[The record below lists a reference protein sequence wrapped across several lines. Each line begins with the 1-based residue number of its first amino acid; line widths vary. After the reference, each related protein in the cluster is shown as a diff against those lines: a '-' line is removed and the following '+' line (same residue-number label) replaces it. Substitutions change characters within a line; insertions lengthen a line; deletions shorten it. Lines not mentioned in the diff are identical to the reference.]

1 MFCLTLPLIVI
12 VLWFVGAI
20 TLCFRKWKIASLLI
34 AACLLLNWYSETI
47 ALRPFFGQGD
57 GQIKV
62 MTFNVNSP
70 GTDFEKKKSEIIAQ
84 IEAEDPDFLYLPE
97 LGTAGNEVHERL
109 KAAYPFTNAPL
120 HLRDDGVEPFYSKW
134 PIDTIIGL
142 SDPHAYH
149 SIYRMQVSQ
158 ETDTLAI
165 YCCHLSSNLLD
176 FSPNKLDALQK
187 GYDERA
193 KEADILYDALTHE
206 KYPAIV
212 MGDMNDISGSYT
224 LRKIESAGLLRQG
237 SAGLT
242 DAWWEGGFG
251 YGTTYHDHGLRLRLD
266 HILYDEDRLTLSD
279 VKVIDTDASDHN
291 ALVGGFRIEV

>member
-1 MFCLTLPLIVI
+1 MKMYCLTLPLIVI
-12 VLWFVGAI
+12 VLLFVGAI
-20 TLCFRKWKIASLLI
+20 TFCFKRLKIASSLI

-84 IEAEDPDFLYLPE
+84 IESEDPDFLYLPE
-97 LGTAGNEVHERL
+97 LGTAGNDVHERL
-109 KAAYPFTNAPL
+109 KEIYPYTNAPL

-149 SIYRMQVSQ
+149 SIYRIQVSK

-176 FSPNKLDALQK
+176 FSPNKLDALKK
-187 GYDERA
+187 GYEERA

-224 LRKIESAGLLRQG
+224 LRRIE

-242 DAWWEGGFG
+242 DAWWKGGFG

-266 HILYDEDRLTLSD
+266 HILYDEDCLTLSD

>member
-1 MFCLTLPLIVI
+1 
-12 VLWFVGAI
+12 
-20 TLCFRKWKIASLLI
+20 
-34 AACLLLNWYSETI
+34 
-47 ALRPFFGQGD
+47 
-57 GQIKV
+57 

-109 KAAYPFTNAPL
+109 KAVYPYTNATV

-134 PIDTIIGL
+134 PIDTIIDL
-142 SDPHAYH
+142 SNPHAYH
-149 SIYRMQVSQ
+149 SIYRIQVSK
-158 ETDTLAI
+158 EIDTIAI

-176 FSPNKLDALQK
+176 FSPNKWDALQK
-187 GYDERA
+187 GYEERA
-193 KEADILYDALTHE
+193 QEADILYDALTHE

-224 LRKIESAGLLRQG
+224 LGRIE

-242 DAWWEGGFG
+242 DAWWKGGFG

-266 HILYDEDRLTLSD
+266 HILYDEERLTLSD

>member
-1 MFCLTLPLIVI
+1 M
-12 VLWFVGAI
+12 
-20 TLCFRKWKIASLLI
+20 
-34 AACLLLNWYSETI
+34 
-47 ALRPFFGQGD
+47 
-57 GQIKV
+57 
-62 MTFNVNSP
+62 
-70 GTDFEKKKSEIIAQ
+70 
-84 IEAEDPDFLYLPE
+84 
-97 LGTAGNEVHERL
+97 HERL
-109 KAAYPFTNAPL
+109 KEIYPYTNAPL

-176 FSPNKLDALQK
+176 FSPNKWDALQK
-187 GYDERA
+187 GYEERA
-193 KEADILYDALTHE
+193 QEADILYDALTHE
-206 KYPAIV
+206 KYPAIL

-224 LRKIESAGLLRQG
+224 LRRIE

-242 DAWWEGGFG
+242 DAWWKGGFG

-266 HILYDEDRLTLSD
+266 HILYDEDRLKLTD
-279 VKVIDTDASDHN
+279 IKVIDTDASDHN
-291 ALVGGFRIEV
+291 ALVSCFRL

>member
-12 VLWFVGAI
+12 VLLFVGAI
-20 TLCFRKWKIASLLI
+20 TFCFKRLKIASSLI

-84 IEAEDPDFLYLPE
+84 IESEDPDFLYLPE

-109 KAAYPFTNAPL
+109 KAVYPYTNATV

-134 PIDTIIGL
+134 PIDTIIDL
-142 SDPHAYH
+142 SNPHAYH
-149 SIYRMQVSQ
+149 SIYRIQVSK
-158 ETDTLAI
+158 ETDTIAI

-176 FSPNKLDALQK
+176 FSPNKWDALQK
-187 GYDERA
+187 GYEERA
-193 KEADILYDALTHE
+193 QEADILYDALTHE

-224 LRKIESAGLLRQG
+224 LRRIE

-242 DAWWEGGFG
+242 DAWWKGGFG
-251 YGTTYHDHGLRLRLD
+251 YGATYHDHGLRLRLD
-266 HILYDEDRLTLSD
+266 HILYDEDRLTLTD

>member
-1 MFCLTLPLIVI
+1 MFSLILLVAVPI
-12 VLWFVGAI
+12 LFVGSIVAAVQ
-20 TLCFRKWKIASLLI
+20 RKWKIGIVLL
-34 AACLLLNWYSETI
+34 ALALACNWYSRLF
-47 ALRPFFGQGD
+47 AFGFTSGESD
-57 GQIKV
+57 VKV
-62 MTFNVNSP
+62 MTFNVHCSADDI
-70 GTDFEKKKSEIIAQ
+70 TAKSEEVMHIIST
-84 IEAEDPDFLYLPE
+84 ESPDFLFLPE

-109 KAAYPFTNAPL
+109 KEIYPYTNAPL

-176 FSPNKLDALQK
+176 FSPNKWDALQK
-187 GYDERA
+187 GYEERA
-193 KEADILYDALTHE
+193 QEADILYDALTHE
-206 KYPAIV
+206 KYPAIL

-224 LRKIESAGLLRQG
+224 LRRIE

-242 DAWWEGGFG
+242 DAWWKGGFG

-266 HILYDEDRLTLSD
+266 HILYDEERLKLTD

>member
-12 VLWFVGAI
+12 VLLFVGAI
-20 TLCFRKWKIASLLI
+20 TFCFKRLKIASSLI

-97 LGTAGNEVHERL
+97 LGTAGNEMHERL
-109 KAAYPFTNAPL
+109 KAVYPFTNAPL

-149 SIYRMQVSQ
+149 SIYRIQVSK

-176 FSPNKLDALQK
+176 FSPNKLDALKK
-187 GYDERA
+187 GYEERA

-224 LRKIESAGLLRQG
+224 LRRIE

-242 DAWWEGGFG
+242 DASWKGGFG

-266 HILYDEDRLTLSD
+266 HILYNEDRLQLTD

>member
-12 VLWFVGAI
+12 VLWFVGTI
-20 TLCFRKWKIASLLI
+20 TLCFRKLKMASLLI

-109 KAAYPFTNAPL
+109 KAVYPYTNATV

-134 PIDTIIGL
+134 PIDTIIDL
-142 SDPHAYH
+142 SNPHAYH
-149 SIYRMQVSQ
+149 SIYRIQVSKGI
-158 ETDTLAI
+158 DTIAI

-176 FSPNKLDALQK
+176 FSPNKWDALQK
-187 GYDERA
+187 GYEERA
-193 KEADILYDALTHE
+193 QEADILYDALTHE

-224 LRKIESAGLLRQG
+224 LRRIE

-242 DAWWEGGFG
+242 DAWWKGGFG

-279 VKVIDTDASDHN
+279 VMVIDTDASDHN
-291 ALVGGFRIEV
+291 SLVGGFRIEV

>member
-12 VLWFVGAI
+12 VLWFVGTI
-20 TLCFRKWKIASLLI
+20 TLCFRKLKMASLLI

-70 GTDFEKKKSEIIAQ
+70 GTDFEKKKLEIIAQ

-109 KAAYPFTNAPL
+109 KAVYPYTNATV

-176 FSPNKLDALQK
+176 FSPNKLDALKK
-187 GYDERA
+187 GYEERA

-224 LRKIESAGLLRQG
+224 LRRIE

-242 DAWWEGGFG
+242 DAWWKGGFG

-266 HILYDEDRLTLSD
+266 HILYNEDRLQLTD

>member
-1 MFCLTLPLIVI
+1 MYCLTLPLIVI
-12 VLWFVGAI
+12 VLWFVGTI
-20 TLCFRKWKIASLLI
+20 TLCFRKLKMASLLI

-84 IEAEDPDFLYLPE
+84 IESEDPDFLYLPE
-97 LGTAGNEVHERL
+97 LGTAGNDVLERL
-109 KAAYPFTNAPL
+109 KEIYPYTNAPL

-149 SIYRMQVSQ
+149 SIYRILVSK
-158 ETDTLAI
+158 ETETLAI

-176 FSPNKLDALQK
+176 FSPNKWDALQK
-187 GYDERA
+187 GYEERA
-193 KEADILYDALTHE
+193 KEADILHDALARE
-206 KYPAIV
+206 PYPAIV

-224 LRKIESAGLLRQG
+224 LRRIEAAGL
-237 SAGLT
+237 A
-242 DAWWEGGFG
+242 DAWWKGGFG

-266 HILYDEDRLTLSD
+266 HILYDEDRLTLTD

-291 ALVGGFRIEV
+291 ALVDGFRIEV

>member
-1 MFCLTLPLIVI
+1 MYCLTLPLIVI
-12 VLWFVGAI
+12 VLWFVGTI
-20 TLCFRKWKIASLLI
+20 TLCFRKLKMASLLI

-109 KAAYPFTNAPL
+109 KAVYPYTNATV

-149 SIYRMQVSQ
+149 SIYRILVSK
-158 ETDTLAI
+158 ETETLAI

-176 FSPNKLDALQK
+176 FSPNELDALKK
-187 GYDERA
+187 GYEERA
-193 KEADILYDALTHE
+193 KEADILHDALARE
-206 KYPAIV
+206 PYPAIV

-224 LRKIESAGLLRQG
+224 LRRIEAAGL
-237 SAGLT
+237 A
-242 DAWWEGGFG
+242 DAWWKGGFG

>member
-1 MFCLTLPLIVI
+1 MKMYCLTLPLIVI
-12 VLWFVGAI
+12 VLLFVGAI
-20 TLCFRKWKIASLLI
+20 TFCFKRLKIASSLI
-34 AACLLLNWYSETI
+34 AACLLLNWYRETI

-57 GQIKV
+57 EQIKV

-109 KAAYPFTNAPL
+109 KAVYPYTNATV

-134 PIDTIIGL
+134 PIDTIIDL
-142 SDPHAYH
+142 SNPHAYH
-149 SIYRMQVSQ
+149 SIYRIQVSK
-158 ETDTLAI
+158 ETDTIAI

-176 FSPNKLDALQK
+176 FSPNKWDALKK
-187 GYDERA
+187 GYEERA

-224 LRKIESAGLLRQG
+224 LRRIE

-242 DAWWEGGFG
+242 DAWWKGGFG

>member
-1 MFCLTLPLIVI
+1 MFSLILLVAVPI
-12 VLWFVGAI
+12 LFVGSIVTAV
-20 TLCFRKWKIASLLI
+20 LRKWKIGIVLL
-34 AACLLLNWYSETI
+34 ALALAGNQYSRLF
-47 ALRPFFGQGD
+47 ALGFTSGESD
-57 GQIKV
+57 VKV
-62 MTFNVNSP
+62 MTFNVHCSADDV
-70 GTDFEKKKSEIIAQ
+70 TAKSEEVMHIIST
-84 IEAEDPDFLYLPE
+84 ESPDFLFLPE
-97 LGTAGNEVHERL
+97 LGTAGNEMHERL
-109 KAAYPFTNAPL
+109 KAVYPFTNAPL

-149 SIYRMQVSQ
+149 SIYRIQVSK

-176 FSPNKLDALQK
+176 FSPNKLDALKK
-187 GYDERA
+187 GYEERA

-224 LRKIESAGLLRQG
+224 LRRIE

-242 DAWWEGGFG
+242 DAWWKGGFG

-266 HILYDEDRLTLSD
+266 HILYDEHCLTLSD

>member
-12 VLWFVGAI
+12 VLWFVGTI
-20 TLCFRKWKIASLLI
+20 TLCFRKLKMASLLI

-109 KAAYPFTNAPL
+109 KAVYPYTNATV

-134 PIDTIIGL
+134 PIDTIIDL
-142 SDPHAYH
+142 SNPHAYH
-149 SIYRMQVSQ
+149 SIYRIQVSK
-158 ETDTLAI
+158 ETDTIAI
-165 YCCHLSSNLLD
+165 YCWHLSSNLLD
-176 FSPNKLDALQK
+176 FSPNKWDALQK
-187 GYDERA
+187 GYEERA
-193 KEADILYDALTHE
+193 QEADILYDALTHE

-224 LRKIESAGLLRQG
+224 LRRIE

-242 DAWWEGGFG
+242 DAWWKGGFG
-251 YGTTYHDHGLRLRLD
+251 YGATYHDHGLRLRLD
-266 HILYDEDRLTLSD
+266 HILYDEDRLTLTD

-291 ALVGGFRIEV
+291 ALVGGFMIEV